1 MHIILYIL
9 TNLLRHIFLF
19 CYKESHI
26 YVEMCVWLFG
36 HQKNGLYWLTSFF
49 LSAPKPLL
57 HISFYH
63 SDTMNCIS
71 PSTAIVLFDSTT
83 GCQRGLEKWGM
94 EKELSFCL
102 FVSPFWISPVTSLYP
117 DVNDL
122 SSNTCF
128 QITASSSTVRLASK
142 NTIFRH
148 LSPSFMVFLLRASKV
163 LALTR
168 GSVRYFQ
175 KNVFLLCRLLPPFSF
190 VFLAFG
196 LGDILGKCCL
206 CNLAVS
212 RLPFHSSSINVQ
224 KLLNYINIIYVVSVF
239 LTGH

>member
-1 MHIILYIL
+1 MSCLILPQDAKGDWKNGGWRKNFLSVYL
-9 TNLLRHIFLF
+9 FPLSEFLLRH
-19 CYKESHI
+19 
-26 YVEMCVWLFG
+26 
-36 HQKNGLYWLTSFF
+36 
-49 LSAPKPLL
+49 
-57 HISFYH
+57 
-63 SDTMNCIS
+63 
-71 PSTAIVLFDSTT
+71 
-83 GCQRGLEKWGM
+83 
-94 EKELSFCL
+94 
-102 FVSPFWISPVTSLYP
+102 PFIQT
-117 DVNDL
+117 VNDF

-196 LGDILGKCCL
+196 LEDILGKCCL

-224 KLLNYINIIYVVSVF
+224 NLLNYINII
-239 LTGH
+239 